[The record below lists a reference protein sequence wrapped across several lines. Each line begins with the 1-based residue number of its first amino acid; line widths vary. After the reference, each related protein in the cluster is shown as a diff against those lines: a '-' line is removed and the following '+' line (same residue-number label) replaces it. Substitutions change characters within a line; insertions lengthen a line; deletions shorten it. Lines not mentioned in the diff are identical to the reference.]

1 MHPPTEDTDFVE
13 PALRQPQ
20 ANTSHSQSQ
29 PTAAAAAAAA
39 ASTSHITHSTTTLQ
53 STRIELL
60 SESDTDARPSNNAAS
75 IQPDPQ
81 VGVNPSASSTPTKP
95 KIFLK
100 SSSPDIPLHIHLPSE
115 LSYSLTRKLEITI
128 RAHGGVRESRFGKA
142 DLIVVDPQMLA
153 VSKRTLR
160 DANKMGQPI
169 PVVTLDYIH
178 DSVAQGHRQ
187 DVDHP
192 KYKFDAIQP
201 NPSAAANTL
210 PPSRSSNAR
219 NPFTAA
225 DRQAII
231 DYFIDKQ
238 QASWSLNA
246 AAKQLAARNPTHS
259 YASYQSYLQ
268 ANFDKGWNLK
278 DEVLKAR
285 TAALEAE
292 PSALQARIL
301 RSQYTA
307 SPGLAEQSAP
317 SDGWPRTSPEPQDD
331 DQERQA
337 APQPSRQN
345 SPQTSA
351 ADEETSPAR
360 EHDDDLMVR
369 QPNPGA
375 TLQDVQRS
383 PTKIR
388 QPVDYAPTDSSRSSP
403 SPRAFGSR
411 HPSIEPPPGQRTSVP
426 RSPSVDEE
434 SDPEDYSPTILS
446 QIQRQQSSHLKPS
459 QKAKQGRRRTSHSS
473 DSDSSVDSQLD
484 QLEHNSD
491 EDLLATG
498 PLPNAPEAQQHGDDD
513 SDDPEWEGSR
523 LQDRKMRERDTTVAK
538 ENRVKFTQGEKD
550 TLLNQLARYVHEQG
564 RETHA
569 STQEA
574 MLAKPD
580 DAFWERFAL
589 DNPTHSAIS
598 WRSHY
603 LKNRPTYRQMIELL
617 LDDMNDESAEEQ
629 DDSQVPGAANSSTD
643 TPNGAEAESRQPD
656 ASPDDGQRSN
666 EMSLPADG
674 IVVLIP
680 CQPVEGN
687 DHRPRREPQSQPEQ
701 LWTAAPSPPPMEGE
715 EEEERDTM
723 QVEAEIDA
731 LVIPPESIHF
741 DIEEE
746 VPALQHGPQVSRDD
760 ASVHELESLK
770 EPASVANVDAE
781 AEPSPQPDR
790 GPVATPPHP
799 VPERRTRPVDAGTP
813 VLARHRDAPFYDFT
827 IDSDEEQRIRKA
839 RSRPSL
845 PNMQTRQE
853 ATSPRPP
860 RSPITTDRVLG
871 HFATPSRNQR
881 PTTTRPALA
890 STRAREDE
898 RIQRTREWARSV
910 SASPSSASPDL
921 LQSTEP
927 AAVAEPSRARAR
939 RIDHTPRLS
948 SGYASKLS
956 PQLQRGLVQQS
967 RRISSERTPT
977 ALPASSASPARARLD
992 QASVSRERRP
1002 SKSGIEAARL
1012 QYRAEVERFRND
1024 FGLDKEQL
1032 RALLMRFKANVKDAR
1047 DYIAFWLGE
1056 MEEAY
1061 GADADVA
1068 FEYVKTAQGDFE
1080 QAETFLK
1087 LASSTRSRSAQN
1099 PRGAI
1104 SSRSVSHSVSPVKRR
1119 ARNDD
1124 RSFSRIDREGGRGEL
1139 SKRSRR

>member
-1 MHPPTEDTDFVE
+1 MNSPTDNLEFVR
-13 PALRQPQ
+13 PTPRQPQ
-20 ANTSHSQSQ
+20 ANASD
-29 PTAAAAAAAA
+29 AIAA
-39 ASTSHITHSTTTLQ
+39 ASTS
-53 STRIELL
+53 RIEPL

-75 IQPDPQ
+75 HQPNEIQPPLEA
-81 VGVNPSASSTPTKP
+81 GTTPIASSTPAKP
-95 KIFLK
+95 KVFLK

-115 LSYSLTRKLEITI
+115 FSHSLTRKLQIII

-178 DSVAQGHRQ
+178 DSVAQGQLQ
-187 DVDHP
+187 DVDDP
-192 KYKFDAIQP
+192 KYKFDGTQP
-201 NPSAAANTL
+201 NPSAAANIL
-210 PPSRSSNAR
+210 PPPRPSNGR

-246 AAKQLAARNPTHS
+246 AAKELAARTSTHS

-331 DQERQA
+331 DEEGEQELAQA
-337 APQPSRQN
+337 SRQD
-345 SPQTSA
+345 SPQASA
-351 ADEETSPAR
+351 ADEQTRSTG

-369 QPNPGA
+369 QPNPGD
-375 TLQDVQRS
+375 TLQDVERS
-383 PTKIR
+383 PHKIK
-388 QPVDYAPTDSSRSSP
+388 QPVDYAPTDSSRSSR
-403 SPRAFGSR
+403 SPRASGSR
-411 HPSIEPPPGQRTSVP
+411 HPFVEPPPGQRTSVP
-426 RSPSVDEE
+426 RSPSVEEE
-434 SDPEDYSPTILS
+434 SDPEEYSANILS
-446 QIQRQQSSHLKPS
+446 QIQSEQASHLKPS
-459 QKAKQGRRRTSHSS
+459 QKAQQRQRRASHSS
-473 DSDSSVDSQLD
+473 DSDSSADSQLD
-484 QLEHNSD
+484 QLDHDSD
-491 EDLLATG
+491 QDLLATG
-498 PLPNAPEAQQHGDDD
+498 LPAIAPEAEQRRDDD
-513 SDDPEWEGSR
+513 SDDPEWQGSR
-523 LQDRKMRERDTTVAK
+523 LQDRKIREKDTTIAK
-538 ENRVKFTQGEKD
+538 DNRVKFTQDEKD
-550 TLLNQLARYVHEQG
+550 TLLNRLARYVHEQG
-564 RETHA
+564 REPHA

-589 DNPTHSAIS
+589 DNPTHSAMS

-629 DDSQVPGAANSSTD
+629 DDLQHQDAANSSTD
-643 TPNGAEAESRQPD
+643 ISNGAEAESRQLD
-656 ASPDDGQRSN
+656 ASPDEVQRSD

-680 CQPVEGN
+680 RQPLESN
-687 DHRPRREPQSQPEQ
+687 DYRPRPKPQFQAEQP
-701 LWTAAPSPPPMEGE
+701 WTVAPSPPPMEGE
-715 EEEERDTM
+715 EEDMM

-731 LVIPPESIHF
+731 VVIPPESIRSGSEDASVSF
-741 DIEEE
+741 GEG
-746 VPALQHGPQVSRDD
+746 VPVLQHEPKDSRDD
-760 ASVHELESLK
+760 ESMDVSKSLE
-770 EPASVANVDAE
+770 EPASVASVDAE
-781 AEPSPQPDR
+781 AEPSPQPAR
-790 GPVATPPHP
+790 GAAASPPHP
-799 VPERRTRPVDAGTP
+799 VSGRRNRPVDAGTP
-813 VLARHRDAPFYDFT
+813 VLARHRDALFYDFT
-827 IDSDEEQRIRKA
+827 IDSDEEQRMRKA

-845 PNMQTRQE
+845 PNMQTRQT
-853 ATSPRPP
+853 ATSPQPP

-881 PTTTRPALA
+881 QTITRPAHL
-890 STRAREDE
+890 STREREDE
-898 RIQRTREWARSV
+898 RIRRTREWARSV

-921 LQSTEP
+921 LQSAEP
-927 AAVAEPSRARAR
+927 VAVTEPSRARAR

-948 SGYASKLS
+948 SGYATNLS
-956 PQLQRGLVQQS
+956 PQLQRGSVQQS
-967 RRISSERTPT
+967 RRISNERTPT
-977 ALPASSASPARARLD
+977 ALPASSASPNRVRCN
-992 QASVSRERRP
+992 QASGPRERRP

-1012 QYRAEVERFRND
+1012 RYRAEVERFRSE

-1032 RALLMRFKANVKDAR
+1032 RDLLMRFKANVKDAR
-1047 DYIAFWLGE
+1047 NYIAFWLGE

-1061 GADADVA
+1061 GVQADVA
-1068 FEYVKTAQGDFE
+1068 FEYVKTSQGDFE

-1087 LASSTRSRSAQN
+1087 LASMTRSSSAQN
-1099 PRGAI
+1099 RRGPI
-1104 SSRSVSHSVSPVKRR
+1104 SSRSASHSVSPVKRS
-1119 ARNDD
+1119 ARSDD
-1124 RSFSRIDREGGRGEL
+1124 RTFSRIDRNGGRDEL